1 MTASFLGYWVTRQ
14 AVEFDIEQQRLQN
27 KHRSLLKQIRCI
39 ANSVH
44 YWSTLWFHFR
54 WNKIIL
60 AIIFSSGVTMLS
72 LSIISIKQCMR
83 TRQFSREIQ
92 NVCWY
97 KLLRP
102 AQRSYLFLSW
112 KRLRIR
118 FDGKFVL
125 KFESLIGSLFYQFP
139 VPTAQHPIQQSK
151 MAVKIFYLTILWAPR
166 KWKSKL

>member
-1 MTASFLGYWVTRQ
+1 
-14 AVEFDIEQQRLQN
+14 
-27 KHRSLLKQIRCI
+27 
-39 ANSVH
+39 
-44 YWSTLWFHFR
+44 
-54 WNKIIL
+54 
-60 AIIFSSGVTMLS
+60 
-72 LSIISIKQCMR
+72 MR

-112 KRLRIR
+112 KRLRIQ
-118 FDGKFVL
+118 FDGNFVL

-151 MAVKIFYLTILWAPR
+151 LAVKIFYLTILWALR
-166 KWKSKL
+166 KWKSSILSEQALKGNGDKLVKEFLSTLECATYWLDIP